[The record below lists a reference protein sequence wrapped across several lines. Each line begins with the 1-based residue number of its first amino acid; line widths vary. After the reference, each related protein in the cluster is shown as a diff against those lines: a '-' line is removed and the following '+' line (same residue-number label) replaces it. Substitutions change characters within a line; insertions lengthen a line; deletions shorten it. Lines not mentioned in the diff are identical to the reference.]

1 MNKLYTAVGRLQFK
15 SGQNGKRYPSVIVN
29 HKEYI
34 LDLQEMTLWSI
45 LNWRI
50 LSLEEIQTLYEQKER
65 EIGFLTERST
75 DDCIRRLLQRGLV
88 ADGSGETGSDSLYG
102 LLSELYVVPIS
113 ENPILRLISFIRL
126 TVFCGVPYSVTK
138 RIFSKD
144 QRSNDE
150 KQVMR
155 LANRAMLS
163 TAEII
168 KCIEQKA
175 LDFSS
180 EDELMEILYHDDYTT
195 SENIAEET
203 RHSPECRSVL
213 TSVANLYLRK
223 QIIFE
228 RM

>member
-1 MNKLYTAVGRLQFK
+1 MNKLYTAVGHLQFN
-15 SGQNGKRYPSVIVN
+15 SGQNGKRYPLVSVN
-29 HKEYI
+29 RKEYI
-34 LDLQEMTLWSI
+34 LDIQEMLLWSI

-50 LSLEEIQTLYEQKER
+50 LSLDELQTIYEHKQR
-65 EIGFLTERST
+65 EVGFLTERST
-75 DDCIRRLLQRGLV
+75 EGCIRRLLQRGLL

-126 TVFCGVPYSVTK
+126 TVFGGIPYSVTK

-144 QRSNDE
+144 KRNDDE
-150 KQVMR
+150 NQVMR
-155 LANRAMLS
+155 LANRALLS

-168 KCIEQKA
+168 RCMEQKA

-180 EDELMEILYHDDYTT
+180 EDELMKILYHDDYTT

-203 RHSPECRSVL
+203 RNSPKCRSVL